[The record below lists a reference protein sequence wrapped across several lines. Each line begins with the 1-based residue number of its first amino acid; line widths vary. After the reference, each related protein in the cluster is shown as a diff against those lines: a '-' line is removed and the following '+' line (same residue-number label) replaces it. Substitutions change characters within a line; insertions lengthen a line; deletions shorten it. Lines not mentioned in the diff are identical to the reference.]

1 MHLLR
6 LILLSWPANGVRE
19 AQNLLLL
26 QVAAILDGQAS
37 FRVHNLDALGDP
49 VSIRGLCD
57 IWRALFDALVVDAE
71 FDLAFVDAAF
81 DRPV

>member
-1 MHLLR
+1 MR

-19 AQNLLLL
+19 AQNLLLVL
-26 QVAAILDGQAS
+26 AAAILDGQAS
-37 FRVHNLDALGDP
+37 FVHNLDALGDP

-71 FDLAFVDAAF
+71 LDLAFVDAAF